1 MAPSARPEASGT
13 LEANSVTLEDVP
25 RRTLCDIIQAYGQSV
40 FSDTQRCEA
49 FLRDLCG
56 SYRREIFLLIAA
68 LKERVVA
75 DLQSSAGSVP
85 DEVLVAKLTH
95 KLCNSLGLAEGPAE
109 WAVKSWL
116 IALRAAPASN
126 GPSVPS
132 QVSRTDLPAWP
143 EPSDVPQLQAP
154 VSFSSSTGGAAA
166 RIDWSW
172 LGFSGIAIGSAGLA
186 LAVVARVSLRHSGP
200 SPKGWMIDTAI
211 LVAGLG
217 LAALGEYAAARALDG
232 RPAPCRALLDPVW
245 APAALLPEVMVI
257 LIQPLVVV
265 GVPALWVGEWLG
277 QLHVAGQSHDFSFH
291 LGRVV
296 QSAFVALFWV
306 RWIPWMTTIQ
316 GSIASSMVQ
325 KR

>member
-1 MAPSARPEASGT
+1 MAASARPEASGT
-13 LEANSVTLEDVP
+13 LEATSVTMEDVP
-25 RRTLCDIIQAYGQSV
+25 CRTLCDIVQAYGQSV

-68 LKERVVA
+68 LKEHVVA

-85 DEVLVAKLTH
+85 DEVLVARLTH

-126 GPSVPS
+126 GASALA
-132 QVSRTDLPAWP
+132 QASRTDLPAWP
-143 EPSDVPQLQAP
+143 EPSDVPELRDP
-154 VSFSSSTGGAAA
+154 GSFASSVEVKTA

-172 LGFSGIAIGSAGLA
+172 LGFSAIAIGSAALA
-186 LAVVARVSLRHSGP
+186 LAVVARVSLYHSGP

-217 LAALGEYAAARALDG
+217 LAALGEYAAARALGG
-232 RPAPCRALLDPVW
+232 RPAPCRVLLDPAR
-245 APAALLPEVMVI
+245 APAALLPEVLVM
-257 LIQPLVVV
+257 LIQPLVLV
-265 GVPALWVGEWLG
+265 GVPALWVVEWLS
-277 QLHVAGQSHDFSFH
+277 QLHVTGQSHDFSFH
-291 LGRVV
+291 LGRAV
-296 QSAFVALFWV
+296 QSAVVAFFLV
-306 RWIPWMTTIQ
+306 KWIPWMTTIQ
-316 GSIASSMVQ
+316 GSVASSTVP